1 MSNFAR
7 TQQNSWAKENDLILN
22 PDESTGNLFYSRSG
36 RIQQNT
42 KPKNQQ
48 HSQSYSQ
55 KLNFAEHTRITK
67 EKADKS
73 LNVVKALTSTTWGK
87 QKETLIA
94 TYKTITQP
102 VIEYGN
108 TLWLPIIS
116 DTNLNKLQTT
126 QNTALRIITGCT
138 ADTNIQHLH
147 TETQILPLS
156 THLKLHASQLR
167 QKAQFPTHTLH
178 SLTKQNPSRRQ
189 MKQTIFEN
197 TSFTT
202 NVDTTPTNTTE
213 TTVQE
218 NIKEIHHS
226 IAENHIQSLK
236 PNKIINQPALPINK
250 DEQTL
255 LRKTRR
261 TFAQL
266 RQTNLLTS
274 KASSTK

>member
-1 MSNFAR
+1 MIVPLR
-7 TQQNSWAKENDLILN
+7 D
-22 PDESTGNLFYSRSG
+22 P
-36 RIQQNT
+36 
-42 KPKNQQ
+42 P
-48 HSQSYSQ
+48 
-55 KLNFAEHTRITK
+55 RITK

-73 LNVVKALTSTTWGK
+73 FNVVKALTSTTWGK

-108 TLWLPIIS
+108 IFWSAIIS

-156 THLKLHASQLR
+156 THLKLRISQLR
-167 QKAQFPTHTLH
+167 QKAQLPTNPLH

-202 NVDTTPTNTTE
+202 NLDANPTNTTE
-213 TTVQE
+213 ATVQR

-226 IAENHIQSLK
+226 ILENHMQSLK
-236 PNKIINQPALPINK
+236 PNKIINQPTPSINK

-255 LRKTRR
+255 LMKTRR
-261 TFAQL
+261 MLAQ
-266 RQTNLLTS
+266 
-274 KASSTK
+274 